1 LYICENVPTGKVM
14 NNNIS
19 RAAVISGDIIGSSQL
34 KPAARKKLQQLLDVF
49 FENTTLEWS
58 DMQAQQYRGDSIQIT
73 LTGNRLAALRI
84 TLLLQTCLIKDNFK
98 IRMAIG
104 IGDIYFQSGQVIT
117 SDGSAFQTS
126 GPYLD
131 ALGKSGEMISI
142 AAVDEE
148 FTSEWQVHSASLNYI
163 LERLTQQQAEAVYL
177 QLQDHTQASIAK
189 KLKIKQPSVHQR
201 LQAAGWPV
209 VQKILTRFESVIP
222 NV

>member
-1 LYICENVPTGKVM
+1 M
-14 NNNIS
+14 ANIS

-34 KPAARKKLQQLLDVF
+34 KPASRKKLQQLLDVF

-58 DMQAQQYRGDSIQIT
+58 DMQAQQYRGDSIQII

-84 TLLLQTCLIKDNFK
+84 TLLLHTCLIKENFK
-98 IRMAIG
+98 IRLAIG
-104 IGDIYFQSGQVIT
+104 VGDIYFQSGQVIT
-117 SDGSAFQTS
+117 SDGSSFQAS

-131 ALGKSGEMISI
+131 ALAKSGETISI
-142 AAVDEE
+142 ASFDDE

-209 VQKILTRFESVIP
+209 VQKILNRFESVIP
-222 NV
+222 TV